1 MSRAQS
7 DGALDEGL
15 AREHLGRGLLEV
27 VEHALAALV
36 EAEDTVPR
44 PLLER
49 GRLGEAE
56 DGRALVRDRGRVEVD
71 HRVPGR
77 DHDLAP
83 APGVL
88 EEEAELHVEHDRG
101 QESARGDRQRRE
113 ELPLRRVAGEP
124 SALAARVDEQ
134 DALRA
139 EERARVPAP
148 RLEQPVQGPQRAA
161 TGADPPG
168 RRVGDD
174 FEGELPRVEPLL
186 AAALDERPEGR
197 GLPLRGG
204 RDQDRVE
211 EAHRVPGRR
220 CPALAAQR
228 ETAAASTWLAIQ
240 G

>member
-49 GRLGEAE
+49 GRLGEPE
-56 DGRALVRDRGRVEVD
+56 DGRALLGDRGRVEVD

-77 DHDLAP
+77 DHDLAA

-101 QESARGDRQRRE
+101 QEGARGDRQRRE

-139 EERARVPAP
+139 EEGARVPAP

-161 TGADPPG
+161 AGAHPPG

-174 FEGELPRVEPLL
+174 FEGQLPGVEPLL